1 MSELRL
7 ELDAYGNIKVIEI
20 KDSKESAPYLISRL
34 KEHIGE
40 IQEQLKKD
48 KQ

>member
-7 ELDAYGNIKVIEI
+7 EIDTQGNIKVIEI
-20 KDSKESAPYLISRL
+20 KDSKESGPYLMSRL
-34 KEHIGE
+34 KEHIGA